1 VIDPAVL
8 RNDPDRLRRSLA
20 RRGLVFDVDALVAL
34 DERVR
39 RTRAEAERVRSEQ
52 KESGKRIAGLTGPD
66 KEVAIGAAAELAE
79 HYRALTAEA
88 EALSQEFEATWVTLP
103 NLVDDTAADGFSD
116 ADNLEVR
123 RVGEPP
129 QFDFSSRDHVELG
142 TLLDVID
149 TDRGAK
155 VSGSRFGYLKGKAV
169 LLEFGLVRW
178 ALDRLV
184 EAGFTPMAPPVLV
197 RERALF
203 GTGFFPGDREQVY
216 SVPSDELFL
225 VGTSEVP
232 LAAYHTDEILEPELI
247 PLRYAGF
254 STCFR
259 REAGTYGKD
268 TAGIFRVHQFDKVEM
283 FVFARPEA
291 SAEEHDRILAIEESL
306 VQALEVPYRVV
317 NVAAGDLGA
326 SAAKKYDIE
335 AWFPSQGTYREI
347 TSCSNTTDFQA
358 RRLRIRVRTEGG
370 NVIAH
375 TLNGTAVAVG
385 RVILAILENHQR
397 SDGTVRLPA
406 ALHPYTGFEA
416 IEPP

>member
-66 KEVAIGAAAELAE
+66 KEAAIGAAAELAE